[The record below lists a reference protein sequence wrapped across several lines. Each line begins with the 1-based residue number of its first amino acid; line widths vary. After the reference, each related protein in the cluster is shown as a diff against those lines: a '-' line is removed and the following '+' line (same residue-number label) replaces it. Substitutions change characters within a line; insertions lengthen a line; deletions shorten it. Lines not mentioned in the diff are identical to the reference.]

1 MATRLYGVA
10 TAAAPVSP
18 AFDSWS
24 SLTGAVRRTL
34 STSKAAATET
44 RAGVAVTSGAGN
56 ETLGFQLVSGPLDGA
71 QTITGTVTIM
81 ARGRE
86 LATSDN
92 INARVRSI
100 RVFSKDGSTLRGTLL
115 TLGNHTVTTEP
126 GTSVAGYQFANA
138 TSLSSVSA
146 QDGDRVVVELGWGM
160 TTTGSSPQYDLVIG
174 GSGTD
179 HTNTAGPDT
188 TGTVPWI
195 EFSQNLV
202 FQPPRQSILPL
213 GTGTRAFPDAVTPYN
228 PGTLVVRVSAENGS
242 IVNNLTP
249 SGGGLTWSKREE
261 ANLNDINQVFV
272 QIWTADTTSTTP
284 VTVTLTPSGG
294 GTPSGAT
301 YSAVLDADT
310 GTGIGVGDAGT
321 GKTRTINP
329 ATGSHAYAVVG
340 DWSAGSIGTVA
351 WTPSGATPDYAEQNT
366 IAVTVWFGHWDSTTA
381 GSAAYGLS
389 TPSPTTPSTG
399 VLEITQPAS
408 GPSASAATQDSASTS
423 SARPGAKGA
432 ARTAAEAIA
441 PSDAS
446 PGRKG
451 GVRTLADSVSPTDQP
466 AGRKSLARTTV
477 DSVSPVGRPAKPA
490 GQALSASTEDSVAAT
505 GSLAGARAASRAVAD
520 LASPADV
527 PAGRRS
533 ANAVTADSALPADQ
547 PLGRKARSVVASD
560 VVAPTDRP
568 LGTRSASRA
577 TADSAAPTEVSPG
590 RKARSASVADATSLS
605 DVASKGLAASHNLF
619 DSAGVAEA
627 LPGSKS
633 ARGATGE
640 AVSPAARPTAGSAT
654 RANATAETLAPVG
667 RPVGRKS
674 PVGVAVDSTSPIGR
688 ILAKR
693 AAAGSSRA
701 ATAVSDGVTG
711 RKLSTG
717 ATRSSA
723 SPTDV
728 IVRTLVNRNVIL
740 KDGEL
745 APMGIGGTLRRYVSG
760 YTGTPIIPGV
770 IKPSIGGRLRR
781 HGNP

>member
-86 LATSDN
+86 LANTDN

-115 TLGNHTVTTEP
+115 ALGNHTVTTEP

-160 TTTGSSPQYDLVIG
+160 TTTGTSPQYDLVIG

-202 FQPPRQSILPL
+202 FQPPRQSILTL

-228 PGTLVVRVSAENGS
+228 PGKLVVRVCAENGS

-261 ANLNDINQVFV
+261 ANLNDISQAFV
-272 QIWTADTTSTTP
+272 QIWTADTASTTP

-294 GTPSGAT
+294 GTPSGAN
-301 YSAVLDADT
+301 YSAIVDADT

-329 ATGSHAYAVVG
+329 ATGSHAYGVVG
-340 DWSAGSIGTVA
+340 DWSAAATGTIA
-351 WTPSGATPDYAEQNT
+351 WTPSGATHDYAEQNAV
-366 IAVTVWFGHWDSTTA
+366 AVTVWFGHWDSTTA

-408 GPSASAATQDSASTS
+408 GPSAATQDSASTS

-432 ARTAAEAIA
+432 ARTAAEVIA
-441 PSDAS
+441 PSDVS

-451 GVRTLADSVSPTDQP
+451 GVRTLADSASPADQP
-466 AGRKSLARTTV
+466 AGRKSPARAIV

-490 GQALSASTEDSVAAT
+490 GQALSASTEDSVTAT
-505 GSLAGARAASRAVAD
+505 GILAGARAASRAVAD

-533 ANAVTADSALPADQ
+533 ANAVAADSASPADQ
-547 PLGRKARSVVASD
+547 PLGRKTRSAVASD

-577 TADSAAPTEVSPG
+577 TADSAAPTELLPG

-619 DSAGVAEA
+619 DSAGVAES

-633 ARGATGE
+633 ARGVTGE

-667 RPVGRKS
+667 RPIGRKS
-674 PVGVAVDSTSPIGR
+674 PVGAVIDSTSPIGR

-701 ATAVSDGVTG
+701 ATAVSDGITG

-728 IVRTLVNRNVIL
+728 IVRTLVSRNVIL

-770 IKPSIGGRLRR
+770 IKPRIGGRLRR